1 MAEVEYGG
9 VKLTGSKL
17 LMVIPLVS
25 MLGGGLWAGFEFY
38 KDYTDMKETIQDYVA
53 PDLSEFDKKIAL
65 MAAHQTTVIAHM
77 KFVEEELQLFKDAFK
92 DIRATVSD
100 TTDYMRD
107 TKHDLKDELIRI
119 EKVVDRVEDDIDKV
133 EIEVRALIDEGE
145 KEQDKL
151 KDDVRNMID
160 DANNRFNDKVS
171 GLEGYVKRE
180 LGNLEDTLNKKLTR
194 ALDNPLAN

>member
-17 LMVIPLVS
+17 LMIIPLVS

-65 MAAHQTTVIAHM
+65 IEAYQTTVEAHM